1 MAKNEL
7 QKHKKHDS
15 IKWFVVFVL
24 LAVLVV
30 GMVGTV
36 LQVFTDHKPSDMFHK
51 WTNAHDFVDGV
62 CTVCGKAVADTLT
75 FESEVAA
82 DGTDVTV
89 NYYTEDY
96 KLIESKT
103 IKAGEAIPVLKD
115 GCKQSFIAKNTI
127 VASDNMPNYSV
138 YAGDKWI
145 ELGEE
150 FFATSPQDGKPVNL
164 MLVTG
169 VFCVEKN
176 VSLLGLNF
184 LTGFS
189 FSVNGEERV
198 CEDIS
203 NAAGGSGE
211 HFNDGVFDVT
221 SNTTWLLPEVGDV
234 LVMNWVNSGFVN
246 AVQYGLILYDYVS
259 AAEFAYKSTDV
270 YACYDI
276 QNIIVH
282 GTEG

>member
-36 LQVFTDHKPSDMFHK
+36 LQVFTDHKPSDWFDK
-51 WTNAHDFVDGV
+51 WTNAQGCAHDFADGV
-62 CTVCGKAVADTLT
+62 CTKCGKAVADTLT

-138 YAGDKWI
+138 YVGGKWV

-150 FFATSPQDGKPVNL
+150 FFATSPQEGKPVNL

-189 FSVNGEERV
+189 FSVNGEEHA
-198 CEDIS
+198 CEDVGVS
-203 NAAGGSGE
+203 PEYG
-211 HFNDGVFDVT
+211 DGVFQIS
-221 SNTTWLLPEVGDV
+221 SNTTWLSPEVGDV

-270 YACYDI
+270 YACYDV